1 MGNSLRELE
10 IVVVDC
16 QTTGATPDH
25 GHLIELAW
33 ALTSADSPLQRDSI
47 TCFPLRLPAGATIS
61 RRITSLTGITEE
73 MLYGAIHPDEAWWLL
88 AASLSS
94 FSGDAVTPVAHFA
107 RFEETWLRGLS
118 GNAGFNRAFPE
129 GMICTREIALRLYP
143 GLPRKGL
150 HALSGFLGRTVPELR
165 RAVSH
170 VEATAFVWQRMVD
183 ELDSRGI
190 SSFANLRE
198 WLDEPPPSGK
208 RQRTYVLP
216 REKRLGLP
224 DCPGVY
230 RFLGR
235 DGKILYIGKA
245 ASLRRRVNSY
255 FTKHKADGK
264 TLELVTQVH
273 DLSTTLC
280 GSPLEA
286 SVLECRL
293 IREHKPPYNRA
304 MRSGDEKLWFRSS
317 DMLEWSNLPTGN
329 CPVGPFVSR
338 GAHDRL
344 RELMGLISGRTR
356 FDESRMLSLFQLEH
370 FVMEADAL
378 REGLSL
384 LEQDFKREGRI
395 PAFNEMLRF
404 GRDLWLDRILRK
416 EEEEPEDT
424 VDEAPQSD
432 EPIVLDAENLCSI
445 LKWSVAETALQ
456 ERRLR
461 WFRLMAWSTIGWT
474 RSAPEPDRMRYVV
487 VRNGGI
493 ALSEDCSVDDGPPAD
508 PLPLPLQRRI
518 PVLNRTGYETLRV
531 LTSEI
536 RRISC
541 SDGHAVVLLPTGRL
555 LQGEALA
562 RLLEMV

>member
-1 MGNSLRELE
+1 MGNSLKKLE
-10 IVVVDC
+10 VVVIDC
-16 QTTGATPDH
+16 QTTGASPDH

-33 ALTSADSPLQRDSI
+33 ALTSAGSPFHKDGI
-47 TCFPLRLPAGATIS
+47 ICFPLRLPIGETVS
-61 RRITSLTGITEE
+61 RRITLLTGITDE
-73 MLYGAIHPDEAWWLL
+73 MLQGAIHPEEAWWLL
-88 AASLSS
+88 TAALSG
-94 FSGDAVTPVAHFA
+94 FTGDAVTPVAHFA
-107 RFEETWLRGLS
+107 RFEETWLRSLS
-118 GNAGFNRAFPE
+118 GNSGFDHAFPE

-165 RAVSH
+165 RAASH
-170 VEATAFVWQRMVD
+170 VDATAFVWRKMVG

-190 SSFANLRE
+190 SSFADLHE
-198 WLDEPPPSGK
+198 WLNEPPPSGK
-208 RQRTYVLP
+208 QQRTYALP

-255 FTKHKADGK
+255 FTKRRADGK

-273 DLSTTLC
+273 DLRITQC

-286 SVLECRL
+286 AVLECRL

-317 DMLEWSNLPTGN
+317 DMLEWSNLPTGS

-344 RELMGLISGRTR
+344 RELMNLLSGRTR
-356 FDESRMLSLFQLEH
+356 FEESRMMSLFQLEH
-370 FVMEADAL
+370 FSMETDAL

-384 LEQDFKREGRI
+384 LKENFNREKLVPVFR
-395 PAFNEMLRF
+395 EMLRL
-404 GRDLWLDRILRK
+404 GMNLWMDRIRRK
-416 EEEEPEDT
+416 EEEKLEDIA
-424 VDEAPQSD
+424 DETPQSE
-432 EPIVLDAENLCSI
+432 EPVVLDAENLCSI
-445 LKWSVAETALQ
+445 LLWSIADTALQ

-461 WFRLMAWSTIGWT
+461 WFRLMAWSTLGWT
-474 RSAPEPDRMRYVV
+474 LSPPQTDRMRYVV
-487 VRNGGI
+487 VRNGGV
-493 ALSEDCSVDDGPPAD
+493 ALSGECFTDDGPPAD

-536 RRISC
+536 RRICC
-541 SDGHAVVLLPTGRL
+541 SDSRAAVLLPTGRL
-555 LQGEALA
+555 LHGESLTK
-562 RLLEMV
+562 LLEMV